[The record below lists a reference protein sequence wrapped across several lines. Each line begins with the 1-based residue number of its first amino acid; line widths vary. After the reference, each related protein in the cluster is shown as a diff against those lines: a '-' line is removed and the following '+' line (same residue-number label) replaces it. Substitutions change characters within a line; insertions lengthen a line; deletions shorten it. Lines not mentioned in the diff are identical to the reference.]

1 MERYKFTKLQST
13 CREDETVDRL
23 KYHISYLSHKAQR
36 PTSQTSKR
44 RRFYDSRHQSII
56 VDSNQLVII
65 FFVLIIILRNPSL
78 LRRAAFGCTSWSA
91 SLLRRCLWCR
101 CRTIWSLNTI
111 VLILIIVVVV
121 DSRLVFED
129 DFAGIEGEFA
139 RGVDQSLELSLTRE
153 ILR

>member
-1 MERYKFTKLQST
+1 M
-13 CREDETVDRL
+13 
-23 KYHISYLSHKAQR
+23 
-36 PTSQTSKR
+36 
-44 RRFYDSRHQSII
+44 
-56 VDSNQLVII
+56 
-65 FFVLIIILRNPSL
+65 
-78 LRRAAFGCTSWSA
+78 
-91 SLLRRCLWCR
+91 
-101 CRTIWSLNTI
+101 NTI